1 MVLYWSDGTSSDP
14 VDLSSILGGIE
25 FLVRLLLATSNI
37 HTVISFGFVTK
48 KGLVLLR
55 GPVRELVVAEGEAA
69 ILRVVGLNRVITF
82 REEGKTSFE
91 LNQIANISGELSEVV
106 HVVEFEVGDGGDGT
120 DREGKSEGFH
130 MCVCGF

>member
-48 KGLVLLR
+48 KSLVLLM

-69 ILRVVGLNRVITF
+69 VL
-82 REEGKTSFE
+82 
-91 LNQIANISGELSEVV
+91 
-106 HVVEFEVGDGGDGT
+106 
-120 DREGKSEGFH
+120 
-130 MCVCGF
+130 